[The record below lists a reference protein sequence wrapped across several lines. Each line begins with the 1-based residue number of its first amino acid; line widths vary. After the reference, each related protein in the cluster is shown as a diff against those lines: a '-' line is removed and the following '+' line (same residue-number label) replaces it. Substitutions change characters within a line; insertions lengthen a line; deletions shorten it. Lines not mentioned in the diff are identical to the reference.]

1 MRITLTHELQKDLNY
16 NNQEYKAKVDRM
28 VTLGHSKHKGYL

>member
-1 MRITLTHELQKDLNY
+1 MRITLIHKLQKHLGYNY
-16 NNQEYKAKVDRM
+16 QEGKNKVDRI